1 MEHIRK
7 KLRSIQFDI
16 ELLYCMAVIMEK
28 LGALSKALSIV
39 QRALTSATNKQ
50 KLYVQASRLY
60 LKKGQVDQAVLCWKK
75 AAGQENLGIF
85 LYWLNRCKKKPYRG
99 QQLHTF
105 QWFQQPV
112 EQNYGYLHTATAQNY
127 GLKLLENGRLTDALA
142 AFLQD
147 LRENGGNAGLYF
159 NIGHTLSKL
168 NRHLGALVYYEKAQN
183 SALNTVEMFNNKG
196 YSLFML
202 NRFEEALACYEIA
215 RWLAPRDY
223 AILNNLA
230 ACYVKTNQPDKAV
243 NYLQKAAQSY
253 PGDATLE
260 NNLAMC
266 LEATGQKT
274 EAVKHYDLALQYAN
288 QEEHKKM
295 MTLNKI
301 KCLITLHRY
310 EEALVL
316 CDGQPEAKLD
326 VEWWSIRG
334 ELLSKLGKIT
344 ETTDNY
350 RNSYSSLTAL
360 SKGIQ

>member
-1 MEHIRK
+1 MECISN
-7 KLRSIQFDI
+7 KLRSIQVDI
-16 ELLYCMAVIMEK
+16 QLLYSLAIIMEK
-28 LGALSKALSIV
+28 LGALTKALSMV
-39 QRALTSATNKQ
+39 QRALTIASATNKQ

-60 LKKGQVDQAVLCWKK
+60 LKKGQMDQAVLFWKK

-85 LYWLNRCKKKPYRG
+85 LYWLNRCQKKPNRG
-99 QQLHTF
+99 HQLHTF
-105 QWFQQPV
+105 QWLQQPK
-112 EQNYGYLHTATAQNY
+112 EQNYGYLHTAMAQNC
-127 GLKLLENGRLTDALA
+127 GLDLLEKGRLPDALT

-147 LRENGGNAGLYF
+147 LRKNGGNAGLYF

-168 NRHLGALVYYEKAQN
+168 NRHLEALVYYEKAQN

-243 NYLQKAAQSY
+243 NYLHKAAQSY
-253 PGDATLE
+253 PGDAALE

-266 LEATGQKT
+266 LEAIGQKA
-274 EAVKHYDLALQYAN
+274 EAVKHYNLALQWAN

-295 MTLNKI
+295 MILNKI

-316 CDGQPEAKLD
+316 CDEQQEAKLD
-326 VEWWSIRG
+326 VELWSIRG

-344 ETTDNY
+344 EATDNY
-350 RNSYSSLTAL
+350 RNSFGLTT
-360 SKGIQ
+360 